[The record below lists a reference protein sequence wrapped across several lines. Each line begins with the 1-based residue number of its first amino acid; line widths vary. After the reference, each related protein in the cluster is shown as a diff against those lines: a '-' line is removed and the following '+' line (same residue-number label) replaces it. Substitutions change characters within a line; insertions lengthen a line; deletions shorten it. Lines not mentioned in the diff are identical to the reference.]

1 MRVLVTICF
10 IFFLVFQAA
19 GGLAASC
26 TPCAAAMM
34 DPYSCPG
41 GKTGHDGPGLVA
53 RCCCT
58 LQAAAESRE
67 YETPV
72 LVESPRTAFSWATA
86 PGFAKGPDCRLF
98 SHPSLYFSVRE
109 PGSPSALYQLKNSYL
124 I

>member
-41 GKTGHDGPGLVA
+41 GKTGHDGRGLVA
-53 RCCCT
+53 RCCCA
-58 LQAAAESRE
+58 LQADAESRE
-67 YETPV
+67 HETPV
-72 LVESPRTAFSWATA
+72 LVEPPRTGFVWATVPA
-86 PGFAKGPDCRLF
+86 FAKGPDIRL
-98 SHPSLYFSVRE
+98 SYWPSLYLSVRD
-109 PGSPSALYQLKNSYL
+109 PGSPPALYQLKNSYL